1 MGWSVFSDIKTRS
14 DMVDHVRRSYQ
25 CGGQVVLR
33 STAIGNNF
41 WALLELPGAKVVV
54 AHSIIQGS
62 RPNSPGWG
70 CKGLSH
76 FDGIDCPVDYLRL
89 LSPTEDA
96 RELEWRADVRKYHDG
111 KVALRK
117 QKAHLTP
124 GKELT
129 LYGKQYR
136 LVESLRARGW
146 NVLCLD
152 DDKVYRMSVKQL
164 NQALLDLKQKDELE
178 QQQAQQAQQ
187 QEEPQQA
194 LLL

>member
-1 MGWSVFSDIKTRS
+1 MGWSVFSEINNRK
-14 DMVDHVRRSYQ
+14 DMVDHVHRSYQ
-25 CGGQVVLR
+25 CGGQVVRR

-41 WALLELPGAKVVV
+41 WALLELPGGTVVV
-54 AHSIIQGS
+54 AHSILQGS

-96 RELEWRADVRKYHDG
+96 RELEWRAEVRKHHDK
-111 KVALRK
+111 KVALKK

-124 GKELT
+124 GREMEFL
-129 LYGKQYR
+129 GKRYQ
-136 LVESLRARGW
+136 LVAFLGTKGW

-152 DDKVYRMSVKQL
+152 DNKNYRMSVRQL
-164 NQALLDLKQKDELE
+164 NEALSDLQEKEQAQAHAPVPPMLE
-178 QQQAQQAQQ
+178 QVQQ
-187 QEEPQQA
+187 P
-194 LLL
+194 LL